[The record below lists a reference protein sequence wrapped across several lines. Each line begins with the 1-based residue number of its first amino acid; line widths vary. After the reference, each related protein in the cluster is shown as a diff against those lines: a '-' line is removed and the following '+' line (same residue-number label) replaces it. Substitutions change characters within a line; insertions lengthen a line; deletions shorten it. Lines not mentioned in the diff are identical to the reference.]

1 MSHGGRTVQRR
12 DVLKASSAL
21 GTAGLTGL
29 AGCTT
34 TPGSGDGGSGLGDTI
49 HVGVADPFSGTY
61 ANLGKAELQG
71 AKLAVKDLEKE
82 HDITVDISQADT
94 EANPD
99 KGVRRIEE
107 LVTQNNVHVVM
118 GGVSSSVAI
127 AMGQW
132 ASRNDLAFI
141 ASGSH
146 SDATTGSSCAKY
158 MWRTP
163 SSNTMLA
170 RTAGSA
176 MADYADSW
184 TLVYADYTW
193 GQTARDAVSKVL
205 KEQGATVVDTIAV
218 PLGADDYTSALSE
231 VQSSGAAAMGNITA
245 GADTTRLCQQYLDS
259 GLADQVKMGGVLLED
274 ENFFSL
280 GPQGASKMGV
290 WGTVWSPSIQEG
302 QMGDF
307 VTRIRDEFNVT
318 AYSRH
323 YLGYTSMDQLVRAA
337 VRADSTAAS
346 DIREQL
352 EGHDYSDGGLLPGT
366 EKWRACDH
374 QNVKKTYAVEAKSA
388 ENMVDEDGERVW
400 FKPVAEAPGSEVMRS
415 CEETGCQL

>member
-1 MSHGGRTVQRR
+1 MAYDGEGIQRR
-12 DVLKASSAL
+12 DMLKASGAL
-21 GTAGLTGL
+21 GTVGLAGL
-29 AGCTT
+29 AGCTA
-34 TPGSGDGGSGLGDTI
+34 TPGSGGGGSGLGGSI
-49 HVGVADPFSGTY
+49 HVGVANPFSGTY

-71 AKLAVKDLEKE
+71 AKLAAKDLENE
-82 HDITVDISQADT
+82 FDVTVKISQADT

-99 KGVRRIEE
+99 TGVRRIEE
-107 LVTQNNVHVVM
+107 LVTQDNVDVAM

-176 MADYADSW
+176 MANYADSW

-193 GQTARDAVSKVL
+193 GQTARDAVSQVL
-205 KEQGATVVDTIAV
+205 KQQGAEVVDTIAV
-218 PLGADDYTSALSE
+218 PLGADDYTAALSE

-245 GADTTRLCQQYLDS
+245 GSDTTRLCQQYLDS
-259 GLADQVKMGGVLLED
+259 GIANQVKMGGVLLED
-274 ENFFSL
+274 ENFWSL
-280 GPQGASKMGV
+280 GPQGAAKMGV

-302 QMGDF
+302 QMGKF
-307 VTRIRDEFNVT
+307 VNRIAKEYNTT

-323 YLGYTSMDQLVRAA
+323 YLGYTSIDQLVRAA
-337 VRADSTAAS
+337 VRADSTAAG
-346 DIREQL
+346 DIQGEL
-352 EGHDYSDGGLLPGT
+352 NGHDYSDAGLLPGT

-374 QNVKKTYAVEAKSA
+374 QNVKKTYAVKAKSA
-388 ENMVDEDGERVW
+388 DNMVDKDGERIW
-400 FKPVAEAPGSEVMRS
+400 FKPVAETSGSEVMRS
-415 CEETGCQL
+415 CQATGCQL